1 MRVTRKKVAIG
12 GAVLGAIALAGSI
25 AFGPVVRSRISNE
38 AARRGLEVGVGS
50 VRPGW
55 FAVRLVDV
63 NVRLAAVDCVDAT
76 LGEVRV
82 ELTGGLSVDRVHVRG
97 GELRLRGDVEELRR
111 ELTAWRARVGEPSSP
126 STGGGQTPISGD
138 AIAVRWTVSANRELD
153 ATGMSFARDGKGFSA
168 AVDLAHLRD
177 ADIALTI
184 GGGSVELDSAHAL
197 RSTHAASLEIAWS
210 APATPV
216 TRAEG
221 APSAAGV
228 AASASSAPSPPPPV
242 VLVKGTHAAKRG
254 DPSRPMASAALAE
267 GRGPFVEL
275 PNLRAWRALAGAT
288 AVRIADRIPDA
299 VTVSI
304 DALSAKLVRDGTSIA
319 VGPGPF
325 TIARRAGRVDFQF
338 SSSGGAGG
346 TPLSLHATMP
356 VAEGDV
362 SLTLE
367 GGPVALSV
375 LGVRDGA
382 GGLTDV
388 ERATLAG
395 KGRLVL
401 ADDALTFDGELRVR
415 GAAIKQPRLAS
426 DVIRGLDLGI
436 AARGVLSDK
445 GELRLDDFSATMGAL
460 HVSVSGLLRQSDEL
474 FAATLRFDIPSAS
487 CQALLESVP
496 TALLPNLRGAKY
508 TGTFGARGNLSVD
521 SRSIDDLVL
530 AYDIQDQC
538 RVSEASPALARERF
552 KQPFTHRIYLPDG
565 SLGEETTGPGT
576 GKWVSFGGISPFMIV
591 AVLTT
596 EDGGFYR
603 HHGFSHPA
611 IKSSVIA
618 NLKARRF
625 VRGASTITMQLAK
638 NLFLLREKTLSRKLE
653 EVILTAYL
661 EQAFTKDELMEMYL
675 NIIEYGPNVYGI
687 GPAAFHYFGRSPTEI
702 NLAESLFLSS
712 MLPAPLRY
720 HHLKSGGQLS
730 EGWQRTLVHLMT
742 IAKKSGLISEEE
754 LEEGKDETVVFY
766 KTGPRGPARRHSHL
780 DAPSTDEVV
789 ELQESN

>member
-1 MRVTRKKVAIG
+1 MRVTRKRVAIG
-12 GAVLGAIALAGSI
+12 GAVLGAIALAGAI
-25 AFGPVVRSRISNE
+25 AFGPVVRSRVSRE
-38 AARRGLEVGVGS
+38 AAKRGLEVGVGS

-63 NVRLAAVDCVDAT
+63 SVRLAGVDSVDAT
-76 LGEVRV
+76 LGEVRID
-82 ELTGGLSVDRVHVRG
+82 LTGGLSVDRVRVRG
-97 GELRLRGDVEELRR
+97 GELRVRGDVEELRR
-111 ELTAWRARVGEPSSP
+111 DVTAWRARVGEPSGA

-138 AIAVRWTVSANRELD
+138 AISVRWAVAVNREVD
-153 ATGMSFARDGKGFSA
+153 ATGASFARDGNGLIA

-177 ADIALTI
+177 ADIAVTI
-184 GGGSVELDSAHAL
+184 GGGNVELDSAHAL

-210 APATPV
+210 APATP
-216 TRAEG
+216 TTTADG
-221 APSAAGV
+221 APSASGAS
-228 AASASSAPSPPPPV
+228 ASASSAPAPPV
-242 VLVKGTHAAKRG
+242 ILVKGTRSAKRG
-254 DPSRPMASAALAE
+254 DPSRPMASAAPAD
-267 GRGPFVEL
+267 GGGPFVEL

-299 VTVSI
+299 VTVSV

-319 VGPGPF
+319 FGPGPF
-325 TIARRAGRVDFQF
+325 TVARRAGRVELQF

-346 TPLSLHATMP
+346 TPLSLHATLP
-356 VAEGDV
+356 LADGDV

-436 AARGVLSDK
+436 SARGVLSDK

-460 HVSVSGLLRQSDEL
+460 HVSASGVLRQSDEL
-474 FAATLRFDIPSAS
+474 FAATLRFDILSAS

-496 TALLPNLRGAKY
+496 TALLPSLRGAKY
-508 TGTFGARGNLSVD
+508 TGTFGARGNFSVD
-521 SRSIDDLVL
+521 SRTIDDLVL
-530 AYDIQDQC
+530 TYDIQDQC

-754 LEEGKDETVVFY
+754 LEEGKEETVVFY
-766 KTGPRGPARRHSHL
+766 KTGARGPARRHSHL

-789 ELQESN
+789 EVQESN